1 MDLPAWGGGVNSVE
15 CLLLGA
21 MLGQHEVSFFISA
34 LGKTKMKLKTAA
46 ATFIFNKRPTWLNF
60 SFFHPSSP
68 SLGIC
73 CPWLVLCVASL
84 FVTDGK

>member
-34 LGKTKMKLKTAA
+34 LGKTKNETENGSGD
-46 ATFIFNKRPTWLNF
+46 I
-60 SFFHPSSP
+60 H
-68 SLGIC
+68 I
-73 CPWLVLCVASL
+73 
-84 FVTDGK
+84 